1 MNKVLG
7 GLSLL
12 TILVIS
18 SLAVPSRAATNQPV
32 KKAVQGPSYDA
43 RKEITLS
50 GTVSSVKNSVPG
62 KLMGGHLFLSSGT
75 GTVDA
80 HLGPFALRGRESVK
94 LTSGEQVKLVG
105 VMSTFH
111 GSQVFLVRTV
121 EAGGHTYN
129 IRNEKGFPQLMG
141 AVQPTHTLS
150 LAKGGSR

>member
-32 KKAVQGPSYDA
+32 KKALQGPTYDA
-43 RKEITLS
+43 RKETTIS
-50 GTVSSVKNSVPG
+50 GTVSGVKESVPG

-94 LTSGEQVKLVG
+94 LTAGEQVKLVG

-111 GSQVFLVRTV
+111 GSQVFLVRTL
-121 EAGGHTYN
+121 EADGHTYQ
-129 IRNEKGFPQLMG
+129 IRGAKGMPHLMG
-141 AVQPTHTLS
+141 ATQPTHAVSVL
-150 LAKGGSR
+150 KGGSR